1 MSNFASGYIKYIN
14 HLEQINDAAL
24 LNPQVMIDEVEDSYH
39 EHIENIARNIVTHY
53 KTAKVCMLAGPSSSG
68 KTTTAHLLQRE
79 LGKLGVH
86 AEIVSLD
93 DFYLG
98 PDETPVLPNGEKD
111 YETVDAL
118 DIALIQDCLNSV
130 IHSGSCLLPEYDFTT
145 KTRTLA
151 ARKLDVS
158 DRGFVIMEGLHA
170 LNPIFTLSLIH
181 I

>member
-1 MSNFASGYIKYIN
+1 
-14 HLEQINDAAL
+14 
-24 LNPQVMIDEVEDSYH
+24 
-39 EHIENIARNIVTHY
+39 
-53 KTAKVCMLAGPSSSG
+53 MLAGPSSSG

-118 DIALIQDCLNSV
+118 DIELIQDCLLYTSRCV
-130 IHSGSCLLPEYDFTT
+130 
-145 KTRTLA
+145 
-151 ARKLDVS
+151 
-158 DRGFVIMEGLHA
+158 
-170 LNPIFTLSLIH
+170 
-181 I
+181 

>member
-98 PDETPVLPNGEKD
+98 PDKTPVLPNGEKD

-118 DIALIQDCLNSV
+118 DIAGVRFYNEDPNAC
-130 IHSGSCLLPEYDFTT
+130 GK
-145 KTRTLA
+145 KTRCQRPRVRYHGGS
-151 ARKLDVS
+151 ARAEPH
-158 DRGFVIMEGLHA
+158 FYA
-170 LNPIFTLSLIH
+170 
-181 I
+181 